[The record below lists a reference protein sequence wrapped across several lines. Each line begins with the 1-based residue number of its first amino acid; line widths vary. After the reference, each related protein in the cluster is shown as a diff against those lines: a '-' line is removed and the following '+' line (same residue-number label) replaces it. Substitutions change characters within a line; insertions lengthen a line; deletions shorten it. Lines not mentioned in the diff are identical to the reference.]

1 MEVNNTLK
9 KQIITEIFLLIL
21 LAMVVIYAFT
31 VIQKNNK
38 TSVYTQDGFV
48 VSIDDSKIKKLE
60 VLSDGQG
67 LETDYVRYTLTNNN
81 ETVKSCKLIVK
92 PSSKDKKTL
101 EHVRIGLNDLFVMN
115 VAELEKYNDGYIVDE
130 FEISPGYTRNYLFKY
145 WYDSDTKEDISKK
158 NITFEYEFILEEI

>member
-9 KQIITEIFLLIL
+9 KQIITEIVLLVL

-60 VLSDGQG
+60 VLSDGKG
-67 LETDYVRYTLTNNN
+67 LETDYARYTLTNNN
-81 ETVKSCKLIVK
+81 ESAKNCKLILK
-92 PSSKDKKTL
+92 PSSKDQEAL

-115 VAELEKYNDGYIVDE
+115 VMELEKYNDGYIIDE
-130 FEISPGYTRNYLFKY
+130 FQISPGYTRNYLFKY
-145 WYDSDTKEDISKK
+145 WYDLETKEDISNK